1 MTPFLIAAAAL
12 ALAAIAWLTRPLW
25 RGSEAGSKAGAA
37 AIALFLVVV
46 SVAGYLNVG
55 APDHVAVGPGDA
67 PPPVAAESR
76 EQNAEQMAA
85 LVDQLAEKM
94 KQRPDDGQ
102 GWHMLGRSYAAI
114 GKHAQAADAFRKAA
128 QLKPE
133 DASVL
138 ADFAVSLAMSDK
150 AGMQGEPA
158 ELVQRAL
165 KLDGNNPKA
174 LAFAGMV
181 AFDRKDYA
189 RAVGYWEHLQKV
201 EPEDSPF
208 KQQIQASI
216 AQARQLAGMQPS
228 AGAASAASPAATA
241 AASTGRVSGSVALSP
256 ALNGRVKPGDT
267 VFVFARPA
275 EGPRMPLAVIRKSV
289 SDLPFRFTLDDGMA
303 MSPAAKLS
311 SAGRVVIGARISRSG
326 SATPQPGDLQGFS
339 KVVSVG
345 ATDVKVE
352 ISEEAG
358 AAGR

>member
-1 MTPFLIAAAAL
+1 MTPFLIAAIAL
-12 ALAAIAWLTRPLW
+12 ALASAAWLTRPLW
-25 RGSEAGSKAGAA
+25 RDSETGTAGGKAGAA
-37 AIALFLVVV
+37 LIAAFLVI
-46 SVAGYLNVG
+46 
-55 APDHVAVGPGDA
+55 GPGEA
-67 PPPVAAESR
+67 PPAPTAESR

-94 KQRPDDGQ
+94 KERPDDAQ
-102 GWHMLGRSYAAI
+102 GWQMLGRSYAAI
-114 GKHAQAADAFRKAA
+114 GKHAQAADALRRAA

-165 KLDGNNPKA
+165 KFDGNNPKA

-189 RAVGYWEHLQKV
+189 RAVGYWEHLQKI

-216 AQARQLAGMQPS
+216 AQARQLAGMPS
-228 AGAASAASPAATA
+228 APGAASPSPPTASAT
-241 AASTGRVSGSVALSP
+241 ASTGRVSGSVSLSP
-256 ALNGRVKPGDT
+256 KLKDRVQPGDT
-267 VFVFARPA
+267 VFVFARAA

-311 SAGRVVIGARISRSG
+311 GAGRVVVGARISRSG

-339 KVVSVG
+339 AVVKVG

-352 ISEEAG
+352 ITEEANT
-358 AAGR
+358 GR